1 MSNDITAP
9 NVSNNGETNVPT
21 NLAQQ
26 SGLPNMTSTKIFTV
40 QTDMIVEGDVYATN
54 YFGPGGAPISTY
66 AVKVGYNP
74 SDPSDLTSLVLDAG
88 TDGTDSQLTIT
99 NITADGTVDFTGATL
114 VGIPDLVGISLT
126 DLSVS
131 VNAVGVANL
140 EYDNTTGVFTY
151 TPPDLSSYLTAS
163 STDTLTNK
171 SGSNSQWTN
180 DEGFTTNTGTVT
192 PSSTDTFTNK
202 SGSNSQW
209 TNDEGF
215 TTNTGTVTPS
225 STDVFT
231 NKSGSNSQWTND
243 EGFTT
248 NTGTTTADNVQTFT
262 NKSGSNSQWTNDEGF
277 TTNVGDIT
285 EVVAGTSLSGG
296 ATSGSAT
303 LDVANDGITAT
314 QLSVTG
320 NGNAGQVLSSDGD
333 GTFTWIASGAGG
345 GIDLTDLS
353 VTVAAVGTANLA
365 YNDLTGVF
373 TYTPPDLTTYL
384 TESSTSTLTNKSGSN
399 SQWTN
404 DEGFTTN
411 TGTVTP
417 SSTDVFTNK
426 SGSNSQWTNDEGFT
440 TNVGDITEVVAGTG
454 LTGGATSG
462 SATLDIDSTVATLT
476 GAQTLTNKAL
486 TSAALTT
493 PTIVGGTSDWQFSV
507 SGDDLIISYG
517 GVSKAKLTTTGD
529 LVVAG
534 NLTAYGTI

>member
-1 MSNDITAP
+1 MSNDTQTP
-9 NVSNNGETNVPT
+9 NVNIGEQNVPE
-21 NLAQQ
+21 NLAEQ
-26 SGLPNMTSTKIFTV
+26 SGLPNMSSTKVFKV
-40 QTDMIVEGDVYATN
+40 ETDMLVLGDVYADN
-54 YFGPGGAPISTY
+54 FIGRGAAGGTY
-66 AVKVGYNP
+66 ATQVGFNP
-74 SDPSDLTSLVLDAG
+74 EDPLDVASVVLDAG
-88 TDGTDSQLTIT
+88 TDGTDGALTIT

-114 VGIPDLVGISLT
+114 IGISAGGIDLN

-131 VNAVGVANL
+131 VDAAGTANL
-140 EYDNTTGVFTY
+140 AYNDLTGVFTY
-151 TPPDLSSYLTAS
+151 TPPDLSSYLTAN

-180 DEGFTTNTGTVT
+180 DEGYTTNV
-192 PSSTDTFTNK
+192 
-202 SGSNSQW
+202 
-209 TNDEGF
+209 
-215 TTNTGTVTPS
+215 GTVTPS

-243 EGFTT
+243 EGYTT

-303 LDVANDGITAT
+303 LNVANDGITAT

-333 GTFTWIASGAGG
+333 GTFTWIASGTGG

-373 TYTPPDLTTYL
+373 TYTPPDLTSYL
-384 TESSTSTLTNKSGSN
+384 TESSTSTL
-399 SQWTN
+399 
-404 DEGFTTN
+404 
-411 TGTVTP
+411 
-417 SSTDVFTNK
+417 TNK

-486 TSAALTT
+486 TSPALTT
-493 PTIVGGTSDWQFSV
+493 PTIEGGTSDWQFSV

-529 LVVAG
+529 LVVTG

>member
-1 MSNDITAP
+1 
-9 NVSNNGETNVPT
+9 
-21 NLAQQ
+21 
-26 SGLPNMTSTKIFTV
+26 
-40 QTDMIVEGDVYATN
+40 
-54 YFGPGGAPISTY
+54 
-66 AVKVGYNP
+66 
-74 SDPSDLTSLVLDAG
+74 
-88 TDGTDSQLTIT
+88 
-99 NITADGTVDFTGATL
+99 
-114 VGIPDLVGISLT
+114 
-126 DLSVS
+126 
-131 VNAVGVANL
+131 
-140 EYDNTTGVFTY
+140 
-151 TPPDLSSYLTAS
+151 LTAS

-180 DEGFTTNTGTVT
+180 DEGFTTNV
-192 PSSTDTFTNK
+192 
-202 SGSNSQW
+202 
-209 TNDEGF
+209 
-215 TTNTGTVTPS
+215 GTVTPS
-225 STDVFT
+225 STDV
-231 NKSGSNSQWTND
+231 
-243 EGFTT
+243 
-248 NTGTTTADNVQTFT
+248 FT

-303 LDVANDGITAT
+303 LNVANDGITAT

-333 GTFTWIASGAGG
+333 GTFTWIASGTGG
-345 GIDLTDLS
+345 GISLTDLS

-373 TYTPPDLTTYL
+373 TYTPPDLTSYL

-462 SATLDIDSTVATLT
+462 SATLDIDSTVVTLT
-476 GAQTLTNKAL
+476 GAQTLTDKTL
-486 TSAALTT
+486 TSPALTT
-493 PTIVGGTSDWQFSV
+493 PTIEGGTSDWQFSV

-529 LVVAG
+529 LVVTG
-534 NLTAYGTI
+534 NLTAFGTI

>member
-1 MSNDITAP
+1 MSNDTNAP
-9 NVSNNGETNVPT
+9 DVNNGEQNVPT

-26 SGLPNMTSTKIFTV
+26 SGLPNMSSTRIFKV
-40 QTDMIVEGDVYATN
+40 ETDMIVEGDLWATN
-54 YFGPGGAPISTY
+54 YFGPGGTPLSTY
-66 AVKVGYNP
+66 AIKVGYNP
-74 SDPSDLTSLVLDAG
+74 SDPSDLSSVLLDAG
-88 TDGTDSQLTIT
+88 TDGTDGQLTIT

-114 VGIPDLVGISLT
+114 VGISAGGIDLN

-131 VNAVGVANL
+131 VDAAGVANL

-163 STDTLTNK
+163 STDTL
-171 SGSNSQWTN
+171 
-180 DEGFTTNTGTVT
+180 
-192 PSSTDTFTNK
+192 TNK

-333 GTFTWIASGAGG
+333 GTFTWIASGTGG
-345 GIDLTDLS
+345 GISLTDLS

-454 LTGGATSG
+454 LTGGAISG

-486 TSAALTT
+486 TSPALTT
-493 PTIVGGTSDWQFSV
+493 PTIEGGTSDWQFSV

>member
-192 PSSTDTFTNK
+192 PSSTD
-202 SGSNSQW
+202 
-209 TNDEGF
+209 
-215 TTNTGTVTPS
+215 
-225 STDVFT
+225 
-231 NKSGSNSQWTND
+231 
-243 EGFTT
+243 
-248 NTGTTTADNVQTFT
+248 
-262 NKSGSNSQWTNDEGF
+262 
-277 TTNVGDIT
+277 
-285 EVVAGTSLSGG
+285 
-296 ATSGSAT
+296 
-303 LDVANDGITAT
+303 
-314 QLSVTG
+314 
-320 NGNAGQVLSSDGD
+320 
-333 GTFTWIASGAGG
+333 
-345 GIDLTDLS
+345 
-353 VTVAAVGTANLA
+353 
-365 YNDLTGVF
+365 
-373 TYTPPDLTTYL
+373 
-384 TESSTSTLTNKSGSN
+384 
-399 SQWTN
+399 
-404 DEGFTTN
+404 
-411 TGTVTP
+411 
-417 SSTDVFTNK
+417 VFTNK

>member
-1 MSNDITAP
+1 MSNDTNAP
-9 NVSNNGETNVPT
+9 DVNDGEQNVPT
-21 NLAQQ
+21 NLAEQ
-26 SGLPNMTSTKIFTV
+26 SGLPNMSSTRIFKV
-40 QTDMIVEGDVYATN
+40 ETDMIVEGDLWATN
-54 YFGPGGAPISTY
+54 YFGPGGAPLSTY
-66 AVKVGYNP
+66 AIKVGYNP
-74 SDPSDLTSLVLDAG
+74 SDPSDLSSVLLDAG
-88 TDGTDSQLTIT
+88 TDGTDGQLTIT

-114 VGIPDLVGISLT
+114 IGISAGGIDLN

-131 VNAVGVANL
+131 VDAAGTANL
-140 EYDNTTGVFTY
+140 AYNDLTGVFTY

-180 DEGFTTNTGTVT
+180 DEGFTTNV
-192 PSSTDTFTNK
+192 
-202 SGSNSQW
+202 
-209 TNDEGF
+209 
-215 TTNTGTVTPS
+215 GTVTPS

-303 LDVANDGITAT
+303 LNVANDGITAT

-333 GTFTWIASGAGG
+333 GTFTWIASGTGG
-345 GIDLTDLS
+345 GISLTDLS

-373 TYTPPDLTTYL
+373 TYTPPDLTSYL

-462 SATLDIDSTVATLT
+462 SATLDIDSTVVTLT
-476 GAQTLTNKAL
+476 GAQTLTDKTL
-486 TSAALTT
+486 TSPALTT
-493 PTIVGGTSDWQFSV
+493 PTIEGGTSDWQFSV

-529 LVVAG
+529 LVVTG

>member
-26 SGLPNMTSTKIFTV
+26 SGLPNMTSTKVFTV
-40 QTDMIVEGDVYATN
+40 ETDMIVEGDLWATN

-66 AVKVGYNP
+66 AIKVGYNP
-74 SDPSDLTSLVLDAG
+74 SDPSDLSSVLLDAG
-88 TDGTDSQLTIT
+88 TDGTDGQLTIT

-114 VGIPDLVGISLT
+114 IGISAGGIDLN

-131 VNAVGVANL
+131 VDAAGTANL
-140 EYDNTTGVFTY
+140 AYNDLTGVFTY

-180 DEGFTTNTGTVT
+180 DEGFTTNV
-192 PSSTDTFTNK
+192 
-202 SGSNSQW
+202 
-209 TNDEGF
+209 
-215 TTNTGTVTPS
+215 GTVTPS

-345 GIDLTDLS
+345 GISLTDLS

-486 TSAALTT
+486 TSPALTT
-493 PTIVGGTSDWQFSV
+493 PTIEGGTSDWQFSV

-529 LVVAG
+529 LVVTG

>member
-26 SGLPNMTSTKIFTV
+26 SGLPNMTSTNIFTV

-54 YFGPGGAPISTY
+54 YFGPGGAPLSTY
-66 AVKVGYNP
+66 AIKVGYNP
-74 SDPSDLTSLVLDAG
+74 SDPSDLSSVLLDAG
-88 TDGTDSQLTIT
+88 TDGTDGQLTIT

-114 VGIPDLVGISLT
+114 VGISAGGIDLN

-131 VNAVGVANL
+131 VDAAGVANL

-192 PSSTDTFTNK
+192 DSSTD
-202 SGSNSQW
+202 
-209 TNDEGF
+209 
-215 TTNTGTVTPS
+215 
-225 STDVFT
+225 
-231 NKSGSNSQWTND
+231 
-243 EGFTT
+243 
-248 NTGTTTADNVQTFT
+248 TFT

-345 GIDLTDLS
+345 GISL
-353 VTVAAVGTANLA
+353 
-365 YNDLTGVF
+365 VF
-373 TYTPPDLTTYL
+373 SHILH
-384 TESSTSTLTNKSGSN
+384 
-399 SQWTN
+399 
-404 DEGFTTN
+404 
-411 TGTVTP
+411 
-417 SSTDVFTNK
+417 
-426 SGSNSQWTNDEGFT
+426 
-440 TNVGDITEVVAGTG
+440 
-454 LTGGATSG
+454 
-462 SATLDIDSTVATLT
+462 
-476 GAQTLTNKAL
+476 
-486 TSAALTT
+486 
-493 PTIVGGTSDWQFSV
+493 
-507 SGDDLIISYG
+507 LI
-517 GVSKAKLTTTGD
+517 
-529 LVVAG
+529 
-534 NLTAYGTI
+534 

>member
-1 MSNDITAP
+1 MSNDTNAP
-9 NVSNNGETNVPT
+9 DVNDGEQNVPT
-21 NLAQQ
+21 NLAEQ
-26 SGLPNMTSTKIFTV
+26 SGLPNMSSTRIFKV
-40 QTDMIVEGDVYATN
+40 ETDMIVEGDVYANN
-54 YFGPGGAPISTY
+54 YFGPGGAPLSTY
-66 AVKVGYNP
+66 AIKVGYNP
-74 SDPSDLTSLVLDAG
+74 SDPSDLSSVVLDAG
-88 TDGTDSQLTIT
+88 TDGTDGALTIT

-114 VGIPDLVGISLT
+114 IGISAGGIDLN

-131 VNAVGVANL
+131 VDAAGTANL
-140 EYDNTTGVFTY
+140 AYNDLTGVFTY

-163 STDTLTNK
+163 STDTL
-171 SGSNSQWTN
+171 
-180 DEGFTTNTGTVT
+180 
-192 PSSTDTFTNK
+192 
-202 SGSNSQW
+202 
-209 TNDEGF
+209 
-215 TTNTGTVTPS
+215 
-225 STDVFT
+225 T

-303 LDVANDGITAT
+303 LNVANDGITAT

-333 GTFTWIASGAGG
+333 GTFTWIASGTGG

-373 TYTPPDLTTYL
+373 TYTPPDLTSYL
-384 TESSTSTLTNKSGSN
+384 TESSTSTL
-399 SQWTN
+399 
-404 DEGFTTN
+404 
-411 TGTVTP
+411 
-417 SSTDVFTNK
+417 TNK

-486 TSAALTT
+486 TSPALTT
-493 PTIVGGTSDWQFSV
+493 PTIEGGTSDWQFSV

-529 LVVAG
+529 LVVTG

>member
-1 MSNDITAP
+1 MSNDTNAP
-9 NVSNNGETNVPT
+9 DVNDGEQNVPT
-21 NLAQQ
+21 NLAEQ
-26 SGLPNMTSTKIFTV
+26 SGLPNMSSTRIFKV
-40 QTDMIVEGDVYATN
+40 ETDMIVEGDLWATN
-54 YFGPGGAPISTY
+54 YFGPGGAPLSTY
-66 AVKVGYNP
+66 AIKVGYNP
-74 SDPSDLTSLVLDAG
+74 SDPSDLSSVLLDAG
-88 TDGTDSQLTIT
+88 TDGTDGQLTIT

-114 VGIPDLVGISLT
+114 IGISAGGIDLN

-131 VNAVGVANL
+131 VDAAGTANL
-140 EYDNTTGVFTY
+140 AYNDLTGVFTY

-180 DEGFTTNTGTVT
+180 DEGFTTNV
-192 PSSTDTFTNK
+192 
-202 SGSNSQW
+202 
-209 TNDEGF
+209 
-215 TTNTGTVTPS
+215 GTVTPS

-333 GTFTWIASGAGG
+333 GTFTWIASGTGG

-373 TYTPPDLTTYL
+373 TYTPPDLTSYL
-384 TESSTSTLTNKSGSN
+384 TESSTSTL
-399 SQWTN
+399 
-404 DEGFTTN
+404 
-411 TGTVTP
+411 
-417 SSTDVFTNK
+417 TNK

-486 TSAALTT
+486 TSPALTT
-493 PTIVGGTSDWQFSV
+493 PTIEGGTSDWQFSV

-529 LVVAG
+529 LVVTG

>member
-1 MSNDITAP
+1 MSNDTNAP
-9 NVSNNGETNVPT
+9 DVNDGEQNVPT
-21 NLAQQ
+21 NLAEQ
-26 SGLPNMTSTKIFTV
+26 SGLPNMSSTRIFKV
-40 QTDMIVEGDVYATN
+40 ETDMVVEGDVYANAFIGNGSQLT
-54 YFGPGGAPISTY
+54 GLLGIGDY
-66 AVKVGYNP
+66 AIKVGYNP
-74 SDPSDLTSLVLDAG
+74 TDPSDFTSIVLDAKDGNDPATFRGDIINDLGSVIVDVSSTSATFSGTLLGTVAGNSTTPTGSHTILDVG
-88 TDGTDSQLTIT
+88 TDGTDGSLDIT
-99 NITADGTVDFTGATL
+99 DITADGTVDFTGATL
-114 VGIPDLVGISLT
+114 IGISAGGIDLN

-131 VNAVGVANL
+131 VDAVGTANL
-140 EYDNTTGVFTY
+140 AYNDLTGVFTY

-180 DEGFTTNTGTVT
+180 DEGFTTN
-192 PSSTDTFTNK
+192 
-202 SGSNSQW
+202 
-209 TNDEGF
+209 
-215 TTNTGTVTPS
+215 
-225 STDVFT
+225 
-231 NKSGSNSQWTND
+231 
-243 EGFTT
+243 
-248 NTGTTTADNVQTFT
+248 
-262 NKSGSNSQWTNDEGF
+262 
-277 TTNVGDIT
+277 VGNIT

-303 LDVANDGITAT
+303 LNVANDGITAT

-333 GTFTWIASGAGG
+333 GTFTWIAGGTGG
-345 GIDLTDLS
+345 GISLTDLS

-384 TESSTSTLTNKSGSN
+384 TESSTSTL
-399 SQWTN
+399 
-404 DEGFTTN
+404 
-411 TGTVTP
+411 
-417 SSTDVFTNK
+417 TNK

-486 TSAALTT
+486 TSPALTT
-493 PTIVGGTSDWQFSV
+493 PTIEGGTSDWQFSV

>member
-1 MSNDITAP
+1 MSNDTNAP
-9 NVSNNGETNVPT
+9 DVNDGEQNVPT
-21 NLAQQ
+21 NLAEQ
-26 SGLPNMTSTKIFTV
+26 SGLPNMSSTRIFKV
-40 QTDMIVEGDVYATN
+40 ETDMIVEGDVYANN
-54 YFGPGGAPISTY
+54 YFGPGGAPLSTY
-66 AVKVGYNP
+66 AIKVGYNP
-74 SDPSDLTSLVLDAG
+74 SDPSDLSSVVLDAG
-88 TDGTDSQLTIT
+88 TDGTDGALTIT

-114 VGIPDLVGISLT
+114 IGISAGGIDLN

-131 VNAVGVANL
+131 VDAAGTANL
-140 EYDNTTGVFTY
+140 AYNDLTGVFTY

-180 DEGFTTNTGTVT
+180 DEGFTTNV
-192 PSSTDTFTNK
+192 
-202 SGSNSQW
+202 
-209 TNDEGF
+209 
-215 TTNTGTVTPS
+215 GTVTPS

-303 LDVANDGITAT
+303 LNVANDGITAT

-333 GTFTWIASGAGG
+333 GTFTWIASGTGG

-373 TYTPPDLTTYL
+373 TYTPPDLTSYL
-384 TESSTSTLTNKSGSN
+384 TESSTSTL
-399 SQWTN
+399 
-404 DEGFTTN
+404 
-411 TGTVTP
+411 
-417 SSTDVFTNK
+417 TNK

-486 TSAALTT
+486 TSPALTT
-493 PTIVGGTSDWQFSV
+493 PTIEGGTSDWQFSV

-529 LVVAG
+529 LVVTG

>member
-1 MSNDITAP
+1 MSNDTQTP
-9 NVSNNGETNVPT
+9 NVNIGEQNVPE
-21 NLAQQ
+21 NLAEQ
-26 SGLPNMTSTKIFTV
+26 SGLPNMSSTKVFKV
-40 QTDMIVEGDVYATN
+40 ETDMLVLGDVYADN
-54 YFGPGGAPISTY
+54 FIGRGAAGGTY
-66 AVKVGYNP
+66 ATQVGFNP
-74 SDPSDLTSLVLDAG
+74 EDPLDVASVVLDAG
-88 TDGTDSQLTIT
+88 TDGTDGALTIT

-114 VGIPDLVGISLT
+114 IGISAGGIDLN

-131 VNAVGVANL
+131 VDAAGTANL
-140 EYDNTTGVFTY
+140 AYNDLTGVFTY
-151 TPPDLSSYLTAS
+151 TPPDLSSYLTAN

-180 DEGFTTNTGTVT
+180 DEGYTTNVGTVT
-192 PSSTDTFTNK
+192 PSSTDVFTNK

-209 TNDEGF
+209 TNDEGY
-215 TTNTGTVTPS
+215 TTNTGTTTADNVQT
-225 STDVFT
+225 FT

-277 TTNVGDIT
+277 TTNVRDIT

-333 GTFTWIASGAGG
+333 GTFTWIASGTGG

-373 TYTPPDLTTYL
+373 TYTPPDLTSYL
-384 TESSTSTLTNKSGSN
+384 TESSTSTL
-399 SQWTN
+399 
-404 DEGFTTN
+404 
-411 TGTVTP
+411 
-417 SSTDVFTNK
+417 TNK

-486 TSAALTT
+486 TSPALTT
-493 PTIVGGTSDWQFSV
+493 PTIEGGTSDWQFSV

-529 LVVAG
+529 LVVTG

>member
-1 MSNDITAP
+1 MSNDTNAP
-9 NVSNNGETNVPT
+9 DVNDGEQNVPT
-21 NLAQQ
+21 NLAEQ
-26 SGLPNMTSTKIFTV
+26 SGLPNMSSTRIFKV
-40 QTDMIVEGDVYATN
+40 ETDMIVEGDLWATN
-54 YFGPGGAPISTY
+54 YFGPGGAPLSTY
-66 AVKVGYNP
+66 AIKVGYNP
-74 SDPSDLTSLVLDAG
+74 SDPSDLSSVLLDAG
-88 TDGTDSQLTIT
+88 TDGTDGQLTIT

-114 VGIPDLVGISLT
+114 IGISAGGIDLN

-131 VNAVGVANL
+131 VDAAGTANL
-140 EYDNTTGVFTY
+140 AYNDLTGVFTY

-180 DEGFTTNTGTVT
+180 DEGFTTNV
-192 PSSTDTFTNK
+192 
-202 SGSNSQW
+202 
-209 TNDEGF
+209 
-215 TTNTGTVTPS
+215 GTVTPS
-225 STDVFT
+225 STDV
-231 NKSGSNSQWTND
+231 
-243 EGFTT
+243 
-248 NTGTTTADNVQTFT
+248 FT

-303 LDVANDGITAT
+303 LNVANDGITAT

-333 GTFTWIASGAGG
+333 GTFTWIASGTGG

-373 TYTPPDLTTYL
+373 TYTPPDLTSYL
-384 TESSTSTLTNKSGSN
+384 TESSTSTL
-399 SQWTN
+399 
-404 DEGFTTN
+404 
-411 TGTVTP
+411 
-417 SSTDVFTNK
+417 TNK

-486 TSAALTT
+486 TSPALTT
-493 PTIVGGTSDWQFSV
+493 PTIEGGTSDWQFSV

-529 LVVAG
+529 LVVTG

>member
-1 MSNDITAP
+1 MSNDTQTP
-9 NVSNNGETNVPT
+9 NVNIGEQNVPE
-21 NLAQQ
+21 NLAEQ
-26 SGLPNMTSTKIFTV
+26 SGLPNMSSTKVFKV
-40 QTDMIVEGDVYATN
+40 ETDMLVLGDLWANN
-54 YFGPGGAPISTY
+54 YFGPGGAPLSTY
-66 AVKVGYNP
+66 AIKVGYNP
-74 SDPSDLTSLVLDAG
+74 SDPSDLSSVVLDAG
-88 TDGTDSQLTIT
+88 TDGTDGALTIT

-114 VGIPDLVGISLT
+114 IGISAGGIDLN

-131 VNAVGVANL
+131 VDAVGTANL
-140 EYDNTTGVFTY
+140 AYNDLTGVFTY

-180 DEGFTTNTGTVT
+180 DEGFTTNV
-192 PSSTDTFTNK
+192 
-202 SGSNSQW
+202 
-209 TNDEGF
+209 
-215 TTNTGTVTPS
+215 GTVTPS

-303 LDVANDGITAT
+303 LNVANDGITAT

-333 GTFTWIASGAGG
+333 GTFTWIASGTGG

-373 TYTPPDLTTYL
+373 TYTPPDLTSYL
-384 TESSTSTLTNKSGSN
+384 TESSTSTL
-399 SQWTN
+399 
-404 DEGFTTN
+404 
-411 TGTVTP
+411 
-417 SSTDVFTNK
+417 TNK

-486 TSAALTT
+486 TSPALTT
-493 PTIVGGTSDWQFSV
+493 PTIEGGTSDWQFSV

-529 LVVAG
+529 LVVTG